1 MTDPKK
7 NPNKRRRS
15 FFWRRRPQLLPEPEA
30 AAQENGG
37 IVSRRDRWRM
47 KMRVPAIRQ
56 VLIAIAFC
64 CVAGQFV
71 GQTPSEPGVQTL
83 QSAPKRQGFFDYALG
98 KVNPHDTDYGSKMA
112 SARNGLVGDTIDDLY
127 FWSNVVTLLLL
138 CGLVAI
144 VLFQWRAM
152 NKREFIAASLIAQ
165 LWNGRVSDR
174 VEIERRTEQFN
185 QLVEAHNAETE
196 AARSRKTGPS
206 EQESST
212 NGSLTKSVRALAD
225 SKGISPAE
233 AEKIAAAAPDAT
245 AASLEQSNLLLQRR
259 VEALQNSEQNLK
271 QRLNQTTVLL
281 DQERRRNSTLKGA

>member
-1 MTDPKK
+1 M
-7 NPNKRRRS
+7 R
-15 FFWRRRPQLLPEPEA
+15 
-30 AAQENGG
+30 
-37 IVSRRDRWRM
+37 
-47 KMRVPAIRQ
+47 MRVPAVIRQ
-56 VLIAIAFC
+56 VLIAIVFC

-71 GQTPSEPGVQTL
+71 GQTPSEPGVHAL
-83 QSAPKRQGFFDYALG
+83 QSAPKRQGFLDYALG

-112 SARNGLVGDTIDDLY
+112 SARNAVVGYTIDDLY

-152 NKREFIAASLIAQ
+152 NKRDLIAASLIAQ
-165 LWNGRVSDR
+165 LWNGRISDR

-185 QLVEAHNAETE
+185 QLVEAHNGEAE
-196 AARSRKTGPS
+196 AALSRKTGPS
-206 EQESST
+206 EQESGA
-212 NGSLTKSVRALAD
+212 NGSLTKSVRALVD
-225 SKGISPAE
+225 GKGISPAE
-233 AEKIAAAAPDAT
+233 AEKIAAVVPDAT

-281 DQERRRNSTLKGA
+281 DQERRRNATLKGA